1 MLSNT
6 FILRYFYYF
15 NLHNIYQMAEKEAKA
30 RIKINKLLEE
40 AGWTFFD
47 TEKGKATIKLESAIK
62 MDDLGDD
69 FERTK
74 NGYIDFLLV
83 DENQNPILVLEAK
96 KESLNPL
103 IGKEQAR
110 KYAIS
115 QKVKFIILSNG
126 TLHYLWNIETGNP
139 EKIQVFP
146 TLESIKQYYQFNPDS
161 NKLVTEVVND
171 DYVVLT
177 QLPNYQQIPE
187 FQDEQKKKDLI
198 FNLKLRFLRY
208 YQVEAIKAVQQWVS
222 EGKKR
227 FLLEMATGTG
237 KTLTAAALIKLF
249 YRTGN
254 ARRILFLVDRLELEE
269 QARKDFTNYLK
280 NDLTTVVYKEKKN
293 DWRKSEIVVTTI
305 QSLLVNNKYKT
316 LFSPTDFDL
325 IISDESHRL
334 LGGGNSR
341 ALFEYFLGYKLGLT
355 ATPKDYL
362 KHLDTDNF
370 EDPRELERR
379 MLLDTY
385 STFGCES
392 GVPTYRYTL
401 LDGAKDGYLR
411 QPIVVDARTD
421 VTTKL
426 LSEQGY
432 GVMVTVASTEQEDI
446 LEEVNYKQNH
456 FERKFFSEE
465 TNRVFCKTFLENG
478 LKDPISGEFGKSLV
492 FAVSQ
497 NHAAKLAQILNEYAH
512 QFYPGKYQSDFA
524 VQVTSNVQNSQQM
537 TVDFSNDKLLGFSDF
552 TNDDAIL
559 ESYKTSKARVCVTVG
574 MMTTGWDCPNI
585 LNLGLMRP
593 IFSPTEF
600 IQIKGRGT
608 RIHKFELTF
617 KNELGKQETVFLD
630 KQHFKLFDFFAT
642 CEYFE
647 EKYQYDQVLK
657 LPVKSDKRNDIPILD
672 DNTLKPKRDG
682 YETDEADRIVNI
694 KESVVDFSGMK
705 VDRMFFQQF
714 EEKVKTDVEIKQL
727 MEAGDVEIATSIA
740 KEKYD
745 NKPDEFFDLEK
756 LRKSLKID
764 RKISWRELLELVY
777 YGNVI
782 KVKDDLLDD
791 EFQKFISTNDV
802 SHIEDI
808 QALRYFFYAYI
819 TDPSVKNIID
829 QKEYT
834 ELYHNPSFNVE
845 DFSRVDDNM
854 KNILPQYI
862 KTYVSTNKYL

>member
-1 MLSNT
+1 
-6 FILRYFYYF
+6 
-15 NLHNIYQMAEKEAKA
+15 MAEKEAKA

-40 AGWTFFD
+40 SGWSFFD
-47 TEKGKATIKLESAIK
+47 TDKGKATIKLESSIK
-62 MDDLGDD
+62 MDDLGED
-69 FERTK
+69 FENSK
-74 NGYIDFLLV
+74 SGFIDFLLV

-103 IGKEQAR
+103 VGKEQAR
-110 KYAIS
+110 NYAKS

-139 EKIQVFP
+139 EQIQVFP
-146 TLESIKQYYQFNPDS
+146 TLESIKQYYQFNPEPS
-161 NKLVTEVVND
+161 KLVSEQVND

-177 QLPNYQQIPE
+177 QLPNYKQIPE
-187 FQDEQKKKDLI
+187 FQDLPTGTDAKVGEQKKKDLI

-208 YQVEAIKAVQQWVS
+208 YQVEAIKAVQQSVS

-280 NDLTTVVYKEKKN
+280 NDITTVVYKEKKN
-293 DWRKSEIVVTTI
+293 DWRKADIVVTTI
-305 QSLLVNNKYKT
+305 QSLMVNNKYKT

-362 KHLDTDNF
+362 KHLDTENID
-370 EDPRELERR
+370 DPRELERR

-385 STFGCES
+385 TTFGCES
-392 GVPTYRYTL
+392 GIPTYRYTL
-401 LDGAKDGYLR
+401 VDGAKDGYLR

-432 GVMVTVASTEQEDI
+432 GIMVTVSSSEQEDI

-465 TNRVFCKTFLENG
+465 TNRVFCKTFIENG
-478 LKDPISGEFGKSLV
+478 LKDPINGEFGKSLV

-497 NHAAKLAQILNEYAH
+497 NHAAKLAQLLNEYAH
-512 QFYPGKYQSDFA
+512 QIFPGKYQSDFA

-537 TVDFSNDKLLGFSDF
+537 TVDFSNDKLLGFSHFAKD
-552 TNDDAIL
+552 NDPSASLRTRIL

-585 LNLGLMRP
+585 LNLALMRP

-608 RIHKFELTF
+608 RIHKFEHKF
-617 KNELGKQETVFLD
+617 KNDLDEEETISMD
-630 KQHFKLFDFFAT
+630 KAAFKLFDFFAT

-657 LPVKSDKRNDIPILD
+657 LPVKLDNANDAPVVD
-672 DNTLKPKRDG
+672 DNTIKPKRDG
-682 YETDEADRIVNI
+682 YENQDADFVTYVNEQLI
-694 KESVVDFSGMK
+694 DYSGMK

-714 EEKVKTDVEIKQL
+714 EEKVKTDDEIKQL
-727 MEAGDVEIATSIA
+727 MEAGDVEVATARA

-745 NKPDEFFDLEK
+745 NKPEEYFDLEK

-764 RKISWRELLELVY
+764 RKIGWRELLELIY
-777 YGNVI
+777 FGNQI
-782 KVKDDLLDD
+782 KGKDDLLSD
-791 EFQKFISTNDV
+791 EFEKFISTNNV
-802 SHIEDI
+802 SNINDL
-808 QALRYFFYAYI
+808 QGLRYFFYAYI
-819 TDPSVKNIID
+819 TDPSVRSIID
-829 QKEYT
+829 QQDFT

-845 DFSRVDDNM
+845 DFNRVDDEM
-854 KNILPQYI
+854 KSKLPYYI
-862 KTYVSTNKYL
+862 NTYVPVNKFLSA

>member
-1 MLSNT
+1 M
-6 FILRYFYYF
+6 
-15 NLHNIYQMAEKEAKA
+15 NLKEAQA

-40 AGWTFFD
+40 SGWRFFD
-47 TEKGKATIKLESAIK
+47 NDKGKATIKLESSIK
-62 MDDLGDD
+62 MEDLGED
-69 FERTK
+69 FEYSK
-74 NGYIDFLLV
+74 NGFIDFLLV
-83 DENQNPILVLEAK
+83 DENQNPLLVLEAK

-103 IGKEQAR
+103 VGKEQAR
-110 KYAIS
+110 NYASS
-115 QKVKFIILSNG
+115 QKVKFVILSNG
-126 TLHYLWNIETGNP
+126 TIHYLWNIETGNP
-139 EKIQVFP
+139 EPIHAFP
-146 TLESIKQYYQFNPDS
+146 SLESIKQYYQFHPEPI
-161 NKLVTEVVND
+161 KLVNEVVND

-177 QLPNYQQIPE
+177 QLPNYKQIPE
-187 FQDEQKKKDLI
+187 FKDEQKKKDLI

-208 YQVEAIKAVQQWVS
+208 YQVEAVKAVQQSVS

-249 YRTGN
+249 YKTGN

-280 NDLTTVVYKEKKN
+280 NDLTTIVYKEKKN
-293 DWRKSEIVVTTI
+293 DWRKADIVVTTI
-305 QSLLVNNKYKT
+305 QSLMVNNKYKT
-316 LFSPTDFDL
+316 HFSPTDFDL
-325 IISDESHRL
+325 IISDESHRI

-362 KHLDTDNF
+362 KHLNTDDI

-385 STFGCES
+385 ITFGCES
-392 GVPTYRYTL
+392 GQPTYRYSL
-401 LDGAKDGYLR
+401 ADGANDGFLV

-432 GVMVTVASTEQEDI
+432 GIMVTVASTEQEDI

-465 TNRVFCKTFLENG
+465 TNRVFCKTFIDNG
-478 LKDPISGEFGKSLV
+478 LKDPISGEFGKGLV

-497 NHAAKLAQILNEYAH
+497 NHAAKLAQLLNEYAH
-512 QFYPGKYQSDFA
+512 QLYPNKYNSDFA
-524 VQVTSNVQNSQQM
+524 VQVTSNVSNSQQM
-537 TVDFSNDKLLGFSDF
+537 TIDFSNDKLNGNSKW
-552 TNDDAIL
+552 L
-559 ESYKTSKARVCVTVG
+559 EDYKTSKARVCVTVG

-608 RIHKFELTF
+608 RIHKFEF
-617 KNELGKQETVFLD
+617 KHKNELDEEEIISVD
-630 KQHFKLFDFFAT
+630 KKGFKLFDFFAT

-657 LPVKSDKRNDIPILD
+657 LPLNVDKGDNIPAFD
-672 DNTLKPKRDG
+672 DTLKPKRSG
-682 YETDEADRIVNI
+682 YEYSENDHLTSFREEQVNF
-694 KESVVDFSGMK
+694 EGMK

-714 EEKVKTDVEIKQL
+714 EEKVKTDDEIKHL
-727 MEAGDVEIATSIA
+727 MEAGDVEIATAIA

-745 NKPDEFFDLEK
+745 NKPDEYFDLEK

-764 RKISWRELLELVY
+764 RKIGWRELLELIY
-777 YGNVI
+777 YGNKI
-782 KVKDDLLDD
+782 KGKDDLLSD
-791 EFQKFISTNDV
+791 EFDKFISTMKPDSVN
-802 SHIEDI
+802 DI

-819 TDPSVKNIID
+819 TDPQVRQIID
-829 QKEYT
+829 QQEFT
-834 ELYHNPSFNVE
+834 ELYHNPTFTVD
-845 DFSRVDDNM
+845 DFSRVDDEM
-854 KNILPQYI
+854 KSFLPMYV
-862 KTYVSTNKYL
+862 KTYVPLNKFIS

>member
-1 MLSNT
+1 
-6 FILRYFYYF
+6 
-15 NLHNIYQMAEKEAKA
+15 MAEKEAKA

-40 AGWTFFD
+40 AGWRFFD
-47 TEKGKATIKLESAIK
+47 SDKGKATIHLESSIK
-62 MDDLGDD
+62 MDDLGED
-69 FERTK
+69 FEHSK
-74 NGYIDFLLV
+74 NGFIDFLLV
-83 DENQNPILVLEAK
+83 DDNQNPILVLEAK

-103 IGKEQAR
+103 VGKEQAR
-110 KYAIS
+110 NYAKS

-126 TLHYLWNIETGNP
+126 TLHYLWNIENGNP
-139 EKIQVFP
+139 EQIQVFP
-146 TLESIKQYYQFNPDS
+146 SLESIKQYYDFNPDPS
-161 NKLVTEVVND
+161 KIVSEEVND

-177 QLPNYQQIPE
+177 QLPTYKQIPE
-187 FQDEQKKKDLI
+187 FKDEQKKKDLI

-208 YQVEAIKAVQQWVS
+208 YQVEAIKAVQQSVS

-280 NDLTTVVYKEKKN
+280 NDITTVVYKEKKN
-293 DWRKSEIVVTTI
+293 DWRKADIVVTTI

-385 STFGCES
+385 TTFGCES
-392 GVPTYRYTL
+392 GQPTYRYTL
-401 LDGAKDGYLR
+401 VDGAKDGFLR

-432 GVMVTVASTEQEDI
+432 GIMVTVASTEQEDI

-465 TNRVFCKTFLENG
+465 TNRVFCKTFIENG
-478 LKDPISGEFGKSLV
+478 LKDPINGEFGKSLV

-497 NHAAKLAQILNEYAH
+497 NHAAKLAQLLNEYGH
-512 QFYPGKYQSDFA
+512 QFFPNKYQSDFA
-524 VQVTSNVQNSQQM
+524 VQVTSNVANSQQM
-537 TVDFSNDKLLGFSDF
+537 TVDFSNDKLLGFSNF
-552 TNDDAIL
+552 AKENEIL

-608 RIHKFELTF
+608 RIHKFEHKF
-617 KNELGKQETVFLD
+617 KNDLGEEETISID
-630 KQHFKLFDFFAT
+630 KKAFKLFDFFAT

-657 LPVKSDKRNDIPILD
+657 LPINFDKGDEMPTVD
-672 DNTLKPKRDG
+672 DNTIKPKREG
-682 YETDEADRIVNI
+682 YEYSDQDKIHTFHEQQ
-694 KESVVDFSGMK
+694 VDFQGMK

-714 EEKVKTDVEIKQL
+714 EEKVKTDDEIKLL
-727 MEAGDVEIATSIA
+727 MEAGDVEVATARA

-745 NKPDEFFDLEK
+745 NKPEEYFDLDK

-764 RKISWRELLELVY
+764 RKIGWRELLELIY
-777 YGNVI
+777 FGNKI
-782 KVKDDLLDD
+782 KGKDDLLSD
-791 EFQKFISTNDV
+791 EFDKFISTNNISNV
-802 SHIEDI
+802 SDL
-808 QALRYFFYAYI
+808 QSLRYFFYAYI
-819 TDPSVKNIID
+819 TDPTVRAIID
-829 QKEYT
+829 QQDFT
-834 ELYHNPSFNVE
+834 ELYHNPTFNVE
-845 DFSRVDDNM
+845 DFNRVDDDM
-854 KNILPQYI
+854 KSKLPYYI
-862 KTYVSTNKYL
+862 KTYVPLNKFLST

>member
-1 MLSNT
+1 MV
-6 FILRYFYYF
+6 
-15 NLHNIYQMAEKEAKA
+15 EKEAKA

-40 AGWTFFD
+40 SGWSFFD
-47 TEKGKATIKLESAIK
+47 TDKAKATIRLESSIK
-62 MDDLGDD
+62 MDDLGED
-69 FERTK
+69 FENAK
-74 NGYIDFLLV
+74 SGFIDFLLV

-103 IGKEQAR
+103 VGKEQAR
-110 KYAIS
+110 NYAKS

-139 EKIQVFP
+139 EQIQVFP
-146 TLESIKQYYQFNPDS
+146 TLESIKQYYQFNPDPS
-161 NKLVTEVVND
+161 KLVSEEIND

-177 QLPNYQQIPE
+177 QLPNYKQIPE
-187 FQDEQKKKDLI
+187 FQIEQKKKDLI

-208 YQVEAIKAVQQWVS
+208 YQVEAIKAVQQSVS

-280 NDLTTVVYKEKKN
+280 NDITTVVYKEKKN
-293 DWRKSEIVVTTI
+293 DWRKADIVVTTI
-305 QSLLVNNKYKT
+305 QSLMVNNKYKT

-362 KHLDTDNF
+362 KHLYTDNID
-370 EDPRELERR
+370 DPRELERR
-379 MLLDTY
+379 MMLDTY
-385 STFGCES
+385 TTFGCES
-392 GVPTYRYTL
+392 GIPTYRYTL
-401 LDGAKDGYLR
+401 VDGAKDGYLR

-432 GVMVTVASTEQEDI
+432 GVMVTVASSEQEDI

-456 FERKFFSEE
+456 FERKFFSDE
-465 TNRVFCKTFLENG
+465 TNRVFCKTFIENG
-478 LKDPISGEFGKSLV
+478 LKDPINKEFGKSLV

-497 NHAAKLAQILNEYAH
+497 NHAAKLAQLLNEYAH
-512 QFYPGKYQSDFA
+512 QFFPNKYQSDFA

-537 TVDFSNDKLLGFSDF
+537 TVDFSNDKLLGFSNF
-552 TNDDAIL
+552 AKANEIL
-559 ESYKTSKARVCVTVG
+559 EAYKTSKARVCVTVG

-608 RIHKFELTF
+608 RIHKFEYKF
-617 KNELGKQETVFLD
+617 KNDLGEDETISID
-630 KQHFKLFDFFAT
+630 KTAFKLFDFFAT

-647 EKYQYDQVLK
+647 EKYQYAQVLK
-657 LPVKSDKRNDIPILD
+657 LPVNFDKGYDMPVVD
-672 DNTLKPKRDG
+672 DNTIKPKREG
-682 YETDEADRIVNI
+682 YEYKEDDRIHSFH
-694 KESVVDFSGMK
+694 EQQVDFSGMK

-714 EEKVKTDVEIKQL
+714 EEKVKTDDEIKQL
-727 MEAGDVEIATSIA
+727 MEAGDVEVATARA

-745 NKPDEFFDLEK
+745 NKPEEYFDLEK

-764 RKISWRELLELVY
+764 RKIGWRELLELIY
-777 YGNVI
+777 FGNKI
-782 KVKDDLLDD
+782 KGKDDLLSD
-791 EFQKFISTNDV
+791 EFEKFISTNNV
-802 SHIEDI
+802 SNI
-808 QALRYFFYAYI
+808 QDLQGLRYFFYAYI
-819 TDPSVKNIID
+819 TDPSVRNIID
-829 QKEYT
+829 QQDFT

-845 DFSRVDDNM
+845 DFNRVDDEM
-854 KNILPQYI
+854 KSKLPYYI
-862 KTYVSTNKYL
+862 KTYVPLNKFLSA

>member
-1 MLSNT
+1 MVD
-6 FILRYFYYF
+6 
-15 NLHNIYQMAEKEAKA
+15 KEAKA

-40 AGWTFFD
+40 SGWRFFD
-47 TEKGKATIKLESAIK
+47 DKHGKATIKLESSIK
-62 MDDLGDD
+62 LDDLGDD
-69 FERTK
+69 FENSK
-74 NGYIDFLLV
+74 NGFIDFLLV
-83 DENQNPILVLEAK
+83 DENQNPVIVLEAK

-103 IGKEQAR
+103 VGKEQAR
-110 KYAIS
+110 TYAKS
-115 QKVKFIILSNG
+115 QKVKFVILSNG
-126 TLHYLWNIETGNP
+126 TLHYLWNVETGNP
-139 EKIQVFP
+139 EQIQSFP
-146 TLESIKQYYQFNPDS
+146 SLDSIKQYYLFNPEPKD
-161 NKLVTEVVND
+161 LVAEKVES

-177 QLPNYQQIPE
+177 QLPNYKDIPE
-187 FQDEQKKKDLI
+187 FNDEKKKKDLI
-198 FNLKLRFLRY
+198 INLKLRFLRY
-208 YQVEAIKAVQQWVS
+208 YQVNAIKAVQKAV
-222 EGKKR
+222 ENGKKR

-249 YRTGN
+249 YKTGN

-293 DWRKSEIVVTTI
+293 DWRKAEIVVTTI
-305 QSLLVNNKYKT
+305 QSLMVNNKYKT

-341 ALFEYFLGYKLGLT
+341 ALFEYFLSYKLGLT

-362 KHLDTDNF
+362 KNVDTDDID
-370 EDPRELERR
+370 DPREMERR

-392 GVPTYRYTL
+392 GQPTFRYSLT
-401 LDGAKDGYLR
+401 DGASDGFLI
-411 QPIVVDARTD
+411 QPTVVDARTD

-426 LSEQGY
+426 LSKEGY
-432 GVMVTVASTEQEDI
+432 GVMVTVATTEKEDV
-446 LEEVNYKQNH
+446 LEEVSYKQQH

-465 TNRVFCKTFLENG
+465 TNRVLCKTFIENG
-478 LKDPISGEFGKSLV
+478 LKDPINGEFGKSLV

-497 NHAAKLAQILNEYAH
+497 NHAARLTQILNEYAH
-512 QFYPGKYQSDFA
+512 QHFPGKYQSDFA
-524 VQVTSNVQNSQQM
+524 VQVTSNVKDSQQM
-537 TVDFSNDKLLGFSDF
+537 TIDFGEKDRLLGASSFAKG
-552 TNDDAIL
+552 NEVL

-608 RIHKFELTF
+608 RTYSFEHKF
-617 KNELGKQETVFLD
+617 KNDDGEQETISVA
-630 KQHFKLFDFFAT
+630 KKTFKLFDFFAT

-647 EKYQYDQVLK
+647 EKYEYDQVLK
-657 LPVKSDKRNDIPILD
+657 LPANPDTGEDIPSFTD
-672 DNTLKPKRDG
+672 PLKPKRQG
-682 YETDEADRIVNI
+682 YEYDENDKIASIS
-694 KESVVDFSGMK
+694 EQQVDFSGMK

-714 EEKVKTDVEIKQL
+714 EEKVKTDDEIKQL
-727 MEAGDVEIATSIA
+727 MEAGDVEVATARA

-745 NKPDEFFDLEK
+745 NKPEEFFDLEK

-777 YGNVI
+777 FGNQI
-782 KVKDDLLDD
+782 KGKEDLVND
-791 EFQKFISTNDV
+791 EFEKFINTNNIEG
-802 SHIEDI
+802 IEDI
-808 QALRYFFYAYI
+808 QALRYFFFAYV
-819 TDPSVKNIID
+819 TDSRVREIID
-829 QKEYT
+829 QQDFT

-845 DFSRVDDNM
+845 DFNRVDDSM
-854 KNILPQYI
+854 KTKLPTYI
-862 KTYVSTNKYL
+862 KTYVPLNRFLSA

>member
-1 MLSNT
+1 
-6 FILRYFYYF
+6 
-15 NLHNIYQMAEKEAKA
+15 MAEKEAKA

-40 AGWTFFD
+40 AGWRFFD
-47 TEKGKATIKLESAIK
+47 TDKGKATVKLESSIK
-62 MDDLGDD
+62 MDDLGED
-69 FERTK
+69 FELSK
-74 NGYIDFLLV
+74 NGFIDFLLV
-83 DENQNPILVLEAK
+83 DENQNPVLVLEAK

-103 IGKEQAR
+103 VGKEQAR
-110 KYAIS
+110 NYAKS
-115 QKVKFIILSNG
+115 QKVKFVILSNG

-139 EKIQVFP
+139 EQIQVFP
-146 TLESIKQYYQFNPDS
+146 TLESIKQYYEFNPDPD
-161 NKLVTEVVND
+161 KLVSEEIDT

-177 QLPNYQQIPE
+177 QLPNYKQIPE
-187 FQDEQKKKDLI
+187 FQDLPAGADAKAGEQKKKDLI

-208 YQVEAIKAVQQWVS
+208 YQVEAIQAVQKAVS
-222 EGKKR
+222 KGKKR

-237 KTLTAAALIKLF
+237 KTLTSAAIIKLF

-254 ARRILFLVDRLELEE
+254 ARRVLFLVDRLELEE

-280 NDLTTVVYKEKKN
+280 NDLTTVVYKEKRN
-293 DWRKSEIVVTTI
+293 DWRKAEIVVTTI
-305 QSLLVNNKYKT
+305 QSLMVNNKYKK

-362 KHLDTDNF
+362 KHLDTENI

-385 STFGCES
+385 TTFGCES
-392 GVPTYRYTL
+392 GIPTYRYTL
-401 LDGAKDGYLR
+401 VDGAKDGYLR

-432 GVMVTVASTEQEDI
+432 GVMVTVATSEQEDV
-446 LEEVNYKQNH
+446 LEEVKYKQNH
-456 FERKFFSEE
+456 FERKFFSDE
-465 TNRVFCKTFLENG
+465 TNRVFCKTFIENG
-478 LKDPISGEFGKSLV
+478 LKDPITGEFGKSLV

-497 NHAAKLAQILNEYAH
+497 NHAAKLAQLLNEYAH
-512 QFYPGKYQSDFA
+512 QYFPGKYQSDFA

-537 TVDFSNDKLLGFSDF
+537 TVDYSNDKLLGFSNF
-552 TNDDAIL
+552 AKGNEIL

-585 LNLGLMRP
+585 LNLVLMRP

-608 RIHKFELTF
+608 RVHSFEHKF
-617 KNELGKQETVFLD
+617 KNELGEQETISID
-630 KQHFKLFDFFAT
+630 KATFKLFDFFAT

-657 LPVKSDKRNDIPILD
+657 LPKNFEQGEDIPTVD

-682 YETDEADRIVNI
+682 YEYKDNDKIATWDEQQ
-694 KESVVDFSGMK
+694 VDYTGMK

-714 EEKVKTDVEIKQL
+714 EEKVKTDEEIKQL
-727 MEAGDVEIATSIA
+727 MEAGDVEIATARA

-745 NKPDEFFDLEK
+745 NKPEEYFDLEK
-756 LRKSLKID
+756 LRRSLKID
-764 RKISWRELLELVY
+764 RKIGWRELLELIY
-777 YGNVI
+777 FGNQI
-782 KVKDDLLDD
+782 KGKDDLLSD
-791 EFQKFISTNDV
+791 EFEKFISTNNV
-802 SHIEDI
+802 ADI
-808 QALRYFFYAYI
+808 NDLQGLRYFFYAYI
-819 TDPSVKNIID
+819 TDPSVREIID
-829 QKEYT
+829 QQDFT
-834 ELYHNPSFNVE
+834 ALYHNPTFNVD
-845 DFSRVDDNM
+845 DFNRVPDEM
-854 KNILPQYI
+854 RRQLPYYV
-862 KTYVSTNKYL
+862 KTYVSLNKFLSA

>member
-1 MLSNT
+1 
-6 FILRYFYYF
+6 
-15 NLHNIYQMAEKEAKA
+15 MAEKEAKA

-40 AGWTFFD
+40 SGWSFFD
-47 TEKGKATIKLESAIK
+47 TDKGKATIKLESSIK
-62 MDDLGDD
+62 MDDLGED
-69 FERTK
+69 FENAK
-74 NGYIDFLLV
+74 SGFIDFLLV

-103 IGKEQAR
+103 VGKEQAR
-110 KYAIS
+110 SYAKS

-139 EKIQVFP
+139 EQIQVFP
-146 TLESIKQYYQFNPDS
+146 TLESIKQYYQFNPEPS
-161 NKLVTEVVND
+161 KLVSEQVND

-177 QLPNYQQIPE
+177 QLPNYKQIPE
-187 FQDEQKKKDLI
+187 FQDEKKKKDLI

-208 YQVEAIKAVQQWVS
+208 YQVEAIKAVQQSVS

-280 NDLTTVVYKEKKN
+280 NDITTVVYKEKKN
-293 DWRKSEIVVTTI
+293 DWRKADIVVTTI
-305 QSLLVNNKYKT
+305 QSLMVNNKYKT
-316 LFSPTDFDL
+316 LFSPTDFDF

-362 KHLDTDNF
+362 KHLDTDNID
-370 EDPRELERR
+370 DPRELERR

-385 STFGCES
+385 TTFGCES
-392 GVPTYRYTL
+392 GIPTYRYTL
-401 LDGAKDGYLR
+401 VDGAKDGYLR

-432 GVMVTVASTEQEDI
+432 SIMVTVASSEQEDI
-446 LEEVNYKQNH
+446 LEEVKYKQNH
-456 FERKFFSEE
+456 FERKFFSEV
-465 TNRVFCKTFLENG
+465 TNRVFCKTFIENG

-497 NHAAKLAQILNEYAH
+497 NHAAKLAQLLNEYAH
-512 QFYPGKYQSDFA
+512 QIFPGKYQSDFA

-537 TVDFSNDKLLGFSDF
+537 TVDFSNDKLLGFSHFANNVDL
-552 TNDDAIL
+552 L

-608 RIHKFELTF
+608 RIHKFEHKF
-617 KNELGKQETVFLD
+617 KNDLGEEENISID
-630 KQHFKLFDFFAT
+630 KAAFKLFDFFAT

-647 EKYQYDQVLK
+647 EKYQYDQVIK
-657 LPVKSDKRNDIPILD
+657 LPINQDKGNDMPEVD
-672 DNTLKPKRDG
+672 DNTIKPKRQG
-682 YETDEADRIVNI
+682 YEYQENDRISSFH
-694 KESVVDFSGMK
+694 EQQVDFAGMK

-714 EEKVKTDVEIKQL
+714 EEKVKTDDEIKQL
-727 MEAGDVEIATSIA
+727 MEAGDVEVATARA

-745 NKPDEFFDLEK
+745 NKPEEYFDLEK

-764 RKISWRELLELVY
+764 RKISWRELLELMFF
-777 YGNVI
+777 GNQI
-782 KVKDDLLDD
+782 KGKDDLLSD
-791 EFQKFISTNDV
+791 EFEKFINTNNV
-802 SHIEDI
+802 SDI
-808 QALRYFFYAYI
+808 NDLQGLRYFFYAYI
-819 TDPSVKNIID
+819 TDPSVRHIID
-829 QKEYT
+829 QQDYT

-845 DFSRVDDNM
+845 DFNRVDDEM
-854 KNILPQYI
+854 KRQLPYYI
-862 KTYVSTNKYL
+862 NTYVSLNKFLSA

>member
-1 MLSNT
+1 
-6 FILRYFYYF
+6 
-15 NLHNIYQMAEKEAKA
+15 MAEKEAKA

-40 AGWTFFD
+40 AGWRFFD
-47 TEKGKATIKLESAIK
+47 TDKAKATIKLESSIK
-62 MDDLGDD
+62 MDDLGED
-69 FERTK
+69 FEHSK
-74 NGYIDFLLV
+74 SGFIDFLLV
-83 DENQNPILVLEAK
+83 DENQNPVLVLEAK

-103 IGKEQAR
+103 VGKEQAR
-110 KYAIS
+110 NYAKS
-115 QKVKFIILSNG
+115 QKAKFVILSNG

-139 EKIQVFP
+139 EQIQVFP
-146 TLESIKQYYQFNPDS
+146 TLESIKQYYEFNPDP
-161 NKLVTEVVND
+161 NKLVSEEVNA

-177 QLPNYQQIPE
+177 QLPNYKQIPE

-208 YQVEAIKAVQQWVS
+208 YQVEAIHAVQKAVS

-237 KTLTAAALIKLF
+237 KTLTSAAIIKLF

-254 ARRILFLVDRLELEE
+254 ARRVLFLVDRLELEE

-280 NDLTTVVYKEKKN
+280 NDLTTVVYKEKRN
-293 DWRKSEIVVTTI
+293 DWRKAEIVVTTI
-305 QSLLVNNKYKT
+305 QSLMVNNKYKK

-362 KHLDTDNF
+362 KHLDTENI

-385 STFGCES
+385 TTFGCES
-392 GVPTYRYTL
+392 GIPTYRYTL
-401 LDGAKDGYLR
+401 VDGAKDGYLR

-432 GVMVTVASTEQEDI
+432 GVMVTVATSEQEDV
-446 LEEVNYKQNH
+446 LEEVKYKQNH
-456 FERKFFSEE
+456 FERKFFSDE
-465 TNRVFCKTFLENG
+465 TNRVFCKTFIENG
-478 LKDPISGEFGKSLV
+478 LKDPITGEFGKSLV

-497 NHAAKLAQILNEYAH
+497 NHAAKLAQLLNKYAH
-512 QFYPGKYQSDFA
+512 QIFPDKYQSDFA

-537 TVDFSNDKLLGFSDF
+537 TVDFSNDKLLGFSHFAKD
-552 TNDDAIL
+552 NEIL

-608 RIHKFELTF
+608 RTHKFEHKF
-617 KNELGKQETVFLD
+617 KNDLGEDENISID
-630 KQHFKLFDFFAT
+630 KSAFKLFDFFAT

-657 LPVKSDKRNDIPILD
+657 LPVNFDKGDDMPVVD
-672 DNTLKPKRDG
+672 DNTIKPKREG
-682 YETDEADRIVNI
+682 YEY
-694 KESVVDFSGMK
+694 KENDIIHSLHEQQVDFSGMK

-714 EEKVKTDVEIKQL
+714 EEKVKTDDEIKQL
-727 MEAGDVEIATSIA
+727 MEAGDVEVATARA

-745 NKPDEFFDLEK
+745 NKPEEYFDLEK
-756 LRKSLKID
+756 LRRSLKID
-764 RKISWRELLELVY
+764 RKIGWRELLELIY
-777 YGNVI
+777 FGNQI
-782 KVKDDLLDD
+782 KGKDDLLSD
-791 EFQKFISTNDV
+791 EFEKFISTNNV
-802 SHIEDI
+802 ADI
-808 QALRYFFYAYI
+808 NDLQGLRYFFYAYI
-819 TDPSVKNIID
+819 TDPSVREIID
-829 QKEYT
+829 QQDFT
-834 ELYHNPSFNVE
+834 ELYHNPTFNVD
-845 DFSRVDDNM
+845 DFNRVPDEM
-854 KNILPQYI
+854 KSKLPYYV
-862 KTYVSTNKYL
+862 KTYVSLQKFV

>member
-1 MLSNT
+1 MS
-6 FILRYFYYF
+6 
-15 NLHNIYQMAEKEAKA
+15 KEAKA

-40 AGWTFFD
+40 AGWRFFD
-47 TEKGKATIKLESAIK
+47 TDLGKATIKLESSIK

-69 FERTK
+69 FEQSK
-74 NGYIDFLLV
+74 SGFIDFLLV

-103 IGKEQAR
+103 VGKEQAR
-110 KYAIS
+110 NYAKS

-139 EKIQVFP
+139 EQIQVFP
-146 TLESIKQYYQFNPDS
+146 TLESIKQYYQFNPDPS
-161 NKLVTEVVND
+161 KLVSEPISD

-177 QLPNYQQIPE
+177 QLPNYKQIPE

-198 FNLKLRFLRY
+198 KNLKLRFLRY
-208 YQVEAIKAVQQWVS
+208 YQVEAIKAVQQRVS

-237 KTLTAAALIKLF
+237 KTLTAAAIIKLF

-254 ARRILFLVDRLELEE
+254 ARRILFLVDRLELED
-269 QARKDFTNYLK
+269 QAKKDFTNYLK
-280 NDLTTVVYKEKKN
+280 NDITTVVYKEKKN
-293 DWRKSEIVVTTI
+293 DWRKADIVVTTI
-305 QSLLVNNKYKT
+305 QSLMVNNKYKT

-362 KHLDTDNF
+362 KHLDTDNID
-370 EDPRELERR
+370 DPRELERR

-385 STFGCES
+385 TTFGCES

-401 LDGAKDGYLR
+401 VDGAKDGFLR

-432 GVMVTVASTEQEDI
+432 GVWVTVASTEKEDL

-465 TNRVFCKTFLENG
+465 TNRVFCKTFIENG
-478 LKDPISGEFGKSLV
+478 LKDPINGEFGKSLV

-497 NHAAKLAQILNEYAH
+497 NHAAKLAQLLNEYAH
-512 QFYPGKYQSDFA
+512 QFFPGKYQSDFA
-524 VQVTSNVQNSQQM
+524 VQVTSNVQGAQQM
-537 TVDFSNDKLLGFSDF
+537 TIDFGEKDRLLGISRFAKD
-552 TNDDAIL
+552 NEIL

-608 RIHKFELTF
+608 RIHKFEHKF
-617 KNELGKQETVFLD
+617 KNDLGEEEIISID
-630 KQHFKLFDFFAT
+630 KAAFKLFDFFAT

-657 LPVKSDKRNDIPILD
+657 LPVSIDKGNDIPGGD
-672 DNTLKPKRDG
+672 DNNIKPKRNGFENTENDSITFFQ
-682 YETDEADRIVNI
+682 EHHIDL
-694 KESVVDFSGMK
+694 SGMK
-705 VDRMFFQQF
+705 VDRRWIQGLSATR
-714 EEKVKTDVEIKQL
+714 VKK
-727 MEAGDVEIATSIA
+727 
-740 KEKYD
+740 
-745 NKPDEFFDLEK
+745 
-756 LRKSLKID
+756 
-764 RKISWRELLELVY
+764 
-777 YGNVI
+777 
-782 KVKDDLLDD
+782 
-791 EFQKFISTNDV
+791 
-802 SHIEDI
+802 
-808 QALRYFFYAYI
+808 
-819 TDPSVKNIID
+819 
-829 QKEYT
+829 
-834 ELYHNPSFNVE
+834 
-845 DFSRVDDNM
+845 
-854 KNILPQYI
+854 
-862 KTYVSTNKYL
+862 

>member
-1 MLSNT
+1 
-6 FILRYFYYF
+6 
-15 NLHNIYQMAEKEAKA
+15 MAEKEAKA

-40 AGWTFFD
+40 AGWRFFD
-47 TEKGKATIKLESAIK
+47 IDKAKATIKLESAIK
-62 MDDLGDD
+62 LDDLGEN
-69 FERTK
+69 FEHAK
-74 NGYIDFLLV
+74 NGFIDFLLV
-83 DENQNPILVLEAK
+83 DENQNPLLVLEAK

-103 IGKEQAR
+103 VGKEQAR
-110 KYAIS
+110 NYALS

-139 EKIQVFP
+139 EQIQVFP
-146 TLESIKQYYQFNPDS
+146 SLESIKQYYLFNPNPD
-161 NKLVTEVVND
+161 KLISETVND

-177 QLPNYQQIPE
+177 QLPNYQQVPD
-187 FQDEQKKKDLI
+187 FKDEAKKKALI
-198 FNLKLRFLRY
+198 FNYKLRFLRY
-208 YQVEAIKAVQQWVS
+208 YQVEAIKSVQQAVK

-249 YRTGN
+249 YKTGN

-280 NDLTTVVYKEKKN
+280 NDISTVVYKEKRN
-293 DWRKSEIVVTTI
+293 DWRKAEVVVTTI

-362 KHLDTDNF
+362 KHLDTEDL
-370 EDPRELERR
+370 EDPRQIERR

-385 STFGCES
+385 TTFGCES
-392 GVPTYRYTL
+392 GQPTYRYSL
-401 LDGAKDGYLR
+401 SDGAKDGFLV
-411 QPIVVDARTD
+411 QPLVIDARTE

-432 GVMVTVASTEQEDI
+432 GVLVTVASTEQEDI
-446 LEEVNYKQNH
+446 LDEISYKQNH

-465 TNRVFCKTFLENG
+465 TNRLFCKKFIEHG
-478 LKDPISGEFGKSLV
+478 LMDPITREFGKSLV

-497 NHAAKLAQILNEYAH
+497 NHAAKLTQLLNECAH
-512 QFYPGKYQSDFA
+512 QYFPNLYQSDFA
-524 VQVTSNVQNSQQM
+524 VQVTSNVANSQQM
-537 TVDFSNDKLLGFSDF
+537 TVDFSNDKLLGFSRF
-552 TNDDAIL
+552 AKENEAL
-559 ESYKTSKARVCVTVG
+559 EGYKTSKARVCVTVG

-608 RIHKFELTF
+608 RIHKFEHRF
-617 KNELGKQETVFLD
+617 KNNGEEETISID
-630 KQHFKLFDFFAT
+630 KKGFKLFDFFAT

-647 EKYQYDQVLK
+647 EKYKYDEVLK
-657 LPVKSDKRNDIPILD
+657 LPAPGKSTPVPPIGIDPIPD
-672 DNTLKPKRDG
+672 PKRKE
-682 YETDEADRIVNI
+682 YENAEEDKITSWQE
-694 KESVVDFSGMK
+694 KQVDFQGMK
-705 VDRMFFQQF
+705 VDYMFFKTF
-714 EEKVKTDVEIKQL
+714 ETAMNNDAEIKQL
-727 MEAGDVEIATSIA
+727 MEAGEVEVAAART

-745 NKPDEFFDLEK
+745 NKPAEYFDLEK

-764 RKISWRELLELVY
+764 RKITWRELLELVY
-777 YGNVI
+777 YGNTI
-782 KVKDDLLDD
+782 KGKEDLLED
-791 EFQKFISTNDV
+791 EFSKFIATTNITEV
-802 SHIEDI
+802 SDLSG
-808 QALRYFFYAYI
+808 LRYFFDAYA
-819 TDPSVKNIID
+819 TDAHLREIID
-829 QKEYT
+829 QQDYT
-834 ELYHNPSFNVE
+834 ELYHNPAFNVE
-845 DFSRVDDNM
+845 DFNRVDDVM
-854 KNILPQYI
+854 KSTLPMYM
-862 KTYVSTNKYL
+862 KTYVPLQKFSA

>member
-1 MLSNT
+1 MNS
-6 FILRYFYYF
+6 
-15 NLHNIYQMAEKEAKA
+15 KEAQA
-30 RIKINKLLEE
+30 RIKINKLLED
-40 AGWTFFD
+40 AGWRFFD
-47 TEKGKATIKLESAIK
+47 TEKGKATIKLESSIT
-62 MDDLGDD
+62 MDDLGED
-69 FERTK
+69 FEHSK
-74 NGYIDFLLV
+74 NGFIDFLLV

-103 IGKEQAR
+103 VGKEQAR
-110 KYAIS
+110 NYAKS

-139 EKIQVFP
+139 EQIQVFP
-146 TLESIKQYYQFNPDS
+146 SLESIKQYYQFNPDPS
-161 NKLVTEVVND
+161 KLVSEEIND

-177 QLPNYQQIPE
+177 QLPTYKQIPE
-187 FQDEQKKKDLI
+187 FKDEQKKKDLI

-208 YQVEAIKAVQQWVS
+208 YQVEAIKAVQQSVK

-254 ARRILFLVDRLELEE
+254 ARRILFLVDRLELED

-280 NDLTTVVYKEKKN
+280 NDITTVVYKEKKN
-293 DWRKSEIVVTTI
+293 DWRKADIVVTTI
-305 QSLLVNNKYKT
+305 QSLMVNNKYKT
-316 LFSPTDFDL
+316 VFSPTDFDL

-362 KHLDTDNF
+362 KHLDTYNI

-385 STFGCES
+385 ITFGCES
-392 GVPTYRYTL
+392 GQPTYRYTL
-401 LDGAKDGYLR
+401 TDGAKDGFLR

-432 GVMVTVASTEQEDI
+432 GIMVTIASTEQEDI

-465 TNRVFCKTFLENG
+465 TNRVFCKTFIENG
-478 LKDPISGEFGKSLV
+478 LKDPINGEFGKSLV

-497 NHAAKLAQILNEYAH
+497 NHATKLAQLLNEYAH
-512 QFYPGKYQSDFA
+512 QLFPNKYQSDFA
-524 VQVTSNVQNSQQM
+524 VQVTSNVANSQQM
-537 TVDFSNDKLLGFSDF
+537 SIDYSNDKLLGFSNFAKD
-552 TNDDAIL
+552 NEIL
-559 ESYKTSKARVCVTVG
+559 ESYKTSKARICVTVG

-608 RIHKFELTF
+608 RIHKFEHKF
-617 KNELGKQETVFLD
+617 KNELGEVETISID
-630 KQHFKLFDFFAT
+630 KRAFKLFDFFAT

-657 LPVKSDKRNDIPILD
+657 LPINFDKGGEVPVIED
-672 DNTLKPKRDG
+672 TLKAKRDG
-682 YETDEADRIVNI
+682 FEYKENDEITSLHEHQI
-694 KESVVDFSGMK
+694 DFKGMK

-714 EEKVKTDVEIKQL
+714 EEKVKTDDEIKLL
-727 MEAGDVEIATSIA
+727 MEAGDVEIASARA

-745 NKPDEFFDLEK
+745 NKPEEYFDLEK

-764 RKISWRELLELVY
+764 RKISWRELLELAY
-777 YGNVI
+777 FGNKI
-782 KVKDDLLDD
+782 KGKDDLLSD
-791 EFQKFISTNDV
+791 EFDKFISTNNV
-802 SHIEDI
+802 SNVSDL
-808 QALRYFFYAYI
+808 QSLRYFFYAYI
-819 TDPSVKNIID
+819 TDPTVRAIID
-829 QKEYT
+829 QQEFT
-834 ELYHNPSFNVE
+834 ELYHNPTFNVE
-845 DFSRVDDNM
+845 DFNRVDDDM
-854 KNILPQYI
+854 KNKLPNYI
-862 KTYVSTNKYL
+862 NTYVPLNKFTSS

>member
-1 MLSNT
+1 
-6 FILRYFYYF
+6 
-15 NLHNIYQMAEKEAKA
+15 MAQKEAKA

-40 AGWTFFD
+40 AGWRFFD
-47 TEKGKATIKLESAIK
+47 SDKGKATIHLESSIK
-62 MDDLGDD
+62 MDDLGED
-69 FERTK
+69 FEHSK
-74 NGYIDFLLV
+74 NGFIDFLLV
-83 DENQNPILVLEAK
+83 DDNQNPILVLEAK

-103 IGKEQAR
+103 VGKEQAR
-110 KYAIS
+110 NYAKS
-115 QKVKFIILSNG
+115 QKVKYIILSNG

-139 EKIQVFP
+139 EQIQVFP
-146 TLESIKQYYQFNPDS
+146 TLESIKQYYQFNPDPS
-161 NKLVTEVVND
+161 KLVSEPVND

-177 QLPNYQQIPE
+177 QLPNYKQIPE
-187 FQDEQKKKDLI
+187 FQELPAGADAQVGEQKKKDLI

-208 YQVEAIKAVQQWVS
+208 YQVEAIKAVQQSVS

-254 ARRILFLVDRLELEE
+254 ARRILFLVDRLELEV

-280 NDLTTVVYKEKKN
+280 NDITTVVYKEKKN
-293 DWRKSEIVVTTI
+293 DWRKADIVVTTI
-305 QSLLVNNKYKT
+305 QSLMVNNKYKT

-362 KHLDTDNF
+362 KHLDTDNID
-370 EDPRELERR
+370 DPRELERR

-385 STFGCES
+385 TTFGCES
-392 GVPTYRYTL
+392 GIPTYRYTL
-401 LDGAKDGYLR
+401 VDGAKDGYLR

-432 GVMVTVASTEQEDI
+432 GIMVTVASTEQEDI

-465 TNRVFCKTFLENG
+465 TNRVFCKTFIENG

-497 NHAAKLAQILNEYAH
+497 NHAAKLAQLLNEYAH
-512 QFYPGKYQSDFA
+512 QIFPGKYQSDFA

-537 TVDFSNDKLLGFSDF
+537 TVDFSNDKLLGFSNF
-552 TNDDAIL
+552 TKENETL

-608 RIHKFELTF
+608 RIHKFEHKF
-617 KNELGKQETVFLD
+617 KNDLGEDENISID
-630 KQHFKLFDFFAT
+630 KAAFKLFDFFAT

-647 EKYQYDQVLK
+647 EKFQYDQVLK
-657 LPVKSDKRNDIPILD
+657 LPVNIDKGNEMPTVD
-672 DNTLKPKRDG
+672 DNTIKPKREG
-682 YETDEADRIVNI
+682 YEYKEDDRIHTI
-694 KESVVDFSGMK
+694 LEQQVDLTGMK
-705 VDRMFFQQF
+705 VDRMFFHQF
-714 EEKVKTDVEIKQL
+714 EEKVKTDNEIKQL
-727 MEAGDVEIATSIA
+727 MEAGDVEVATARA

-745 NKPDEFFDLEK
+745 NKPEEYFDLEK

-764 RKISWRELLELVY
+764 RKIGWRELLELIY
-777 YGNVI
+777 FGNQI
-782 KVKDDLLDD
+782 KGKDDLLSD
-791 EFQKFISTNDV
+791 EFEKFISTNNV
-802 SHIEDI
+802 SNIDDL
-808 QALRYFFYAYI
+808 QGLRYFFYAYI
-819 TDPSVKNIID
+819 TDPSVRHIID
-829 QKEYT
+829 HQDFT

-845 DFSRVDDNM
+845 DFNRVDDDM
-854 KNILPQYI
+854 KSKLPYYVN
-862 KTYVSTNKYL
+862 TYVPIQKFV

>member
-1 MLSNT
+1 
-6 FILRYFYYF
+6 
-15 NLHNIYQMAEKEAKA
+15 MAEKEAKA

-40 AGWTFFD
+40 AGWRFFD
-47 TEKGKATIKLESAIK
+47 TDKGKATIKLESSIK
-62 MDDLGDD
+62 MDDLGED
-69 FERTK
+69 FEHSK
-74 NGYIDFLLV
+74 NGFIDFLLV

-103 IGKEQAR
+103 VGKEQAR
-110 KYAIS
+110 NYAKS
-115 QKVKFIILSNG
+115 QKVKFVILSNG

-139 EKIQVFP
+139 EQIQVFP
-146 TLESIKQYYQFNPDS
+146 TLESIKQYYEFNPDP
-161 NKLVTEVVND
+161 NKLVSEEVNA

-177 QLPNYQQIPE
+177 QLPNYKQIPE

-208 YQVEAIKAVQQWVS
+208 YQVEAIQAVQKAVS

-237 KTLTAAALIKLF
+237 KTLTSAAIIKLF

-254 ARRILFLVDRLELEE
+254 ARRVLFLVDRLELEE

-280 NDLTTVVYKEKKN
+280 NDLTTVVYKEKRN
-293 DWRKSEIVVTTI
+293 DWRKAEIVVTTI
-305 QSLLVNNKYKT
+305 QSLMVNNKYKK

-362 KHLDTDNF
+362 KHLDTENI

-385 STFGCES
+385 TTFGCES
-392 GVPTYRYTL
+392 GIPTYRYTL
-401 LDGAKDGYLR
+401 VDGAKDGYLR
-411 QPIVVDARTD
+411 QPMVVDARTD

-432 GVMVTVASTEQEDI
+432 GVMVTVATSEQEDV
-446 LEEVNYKQNH
+446 LEEVKYKQNH
-456 FERKFFSEE
+456 FERKFFSDE
-465 TNRVFCKTFLENG
+465 TNRVFCKTFIENG
-478 LKDPISGEFGKSLV
+478 LKDPINGEFGKSLV

-497 NHAAKLAQILNEYAH
+497 NHAAKLAQLLNEYAH
-512 QFYPGKYQSDFA
+512 QYFPGKYQSDFA

-537 TVDFSNDKLLGFSDF
+537 TVDYSNDKLLGFSNF
-552 TNDDAIL
+552 AKGNEIL

-585 LNLGLMRP
+585 LNLALMRP

-608 RIHKFELTF
+608 RVHTFEHKF
-617 KNELGKQETVFLD
+617 KNELGEEETISID
-630 KQHFKLFDFFAT
+630 KTTFKLFDFFAT

-657 LPVKSDKRNDIPILD
+657 LPKNFEQGDDFPAFD

-682 YETDEADRIVNI
+682 YEYKDNDKIATWNEQQ
-694 KESVVDFSGMK
+694 VDFTGMK

-714 EEKVKTDVEIKQL
+714 EEKVKTDEEIKQL
-727 MEAGDVEIATSIA
+727 MEAGDVEIATARA

-745 NKPDEFFDLEK
+745 NKPEEYFDLEK
-756 LRKSLKID
+756 LRRSLKID
-764 RKISWRELLELVY
+764 RKIGWRELLELIY
-777 YGNVI
+777 FGNQI
-782 KVKDDLLDD
+782 KGKDDLLSD
-791 EFQKFISTNDV
+791 EFEKFISTNNV
-802 SHIEDI
+802 ADI
-808 QALRYFFYAYI
+808 NDLQGLRYFFYAYI
-819 TDPSVKNIID
+819 TDPSVREIID
-829 QKEYT
+829 QQDFT
-834 ELYHNPSFNVE
+834 ELYHNPTFNVD
-845 DFSRVDDNM
+845 DFNRVPDEM
-854 KNILPQYI
+854 RSKLPYYV
-862 KTYVSTNKYL
+862 KTYVPLNKFLSA

>member
-1 MLSNT
+1 MDN
-6 FILRYFYYF
+6 
-15 NLHNIYQMAEKEAKA
+15 KEAQA

-40 AGWTFFD
+40 AGWRFFD
-47 TEKGKATIKLESAIK
+47 SDKGKATIKLESSIK
-62 MDDLGDD
+62 MDDLGED
-69 FERTK
+69 FEHSK
-74 NGYIDFLLV
+74 NGFIDFLLV

-103 IGKEQAR
+103 VGKEQAR
-110 KYAIS
+110 NYAKS

-139 EKIQVFP
+139 EQIQVFP
-146 TLESIKQYYQFNPDS
+146 SLESIKQYYQFNPDPT
-161 NKLVTEVVND
+161 KLVSEEVND

-177 QLPNYQQIPE
+177 QLPTYKQIPE
-187 FQDEQKKKDLI
+187 FKDEQKKKDLI

-208 YQVEAIKAVQQWVS
+208 YQVEAIKAVQQSVS

-249 YRTGN
+249 YKTGN

-280 NDLTTVVYKEKKN
+280 NDITTVVYKEKKN
-293 DWRKSEIVVTTI
+293 DWRKAEIVVTTI

-325 IISDESHRL
+325 IVSDESHRL

-362 KHLDTDNF
+362 KHLDTDNI

-385 STFGCES
+385 TTFGCES
-392 GVPTYRYTL
+392 GQPTYRYTL
-401 LDGAKDGYLR
+401 TDGAKDGFLR

-421 VTTKL
+421 ITTKL
-426 LSEQGY
+426 LSEKGY
-432 GVMVTVASTEQEDI
+432 GIMVTIASTEQEDI

-465 TNRVFCKTFLENG
+465 TNRVFCKTFIENG
-478 LKDPISGEFGKSLV
+478 LKDPINGEFGKSLV

-497 NHAAKLAQILNEYAH
+497 NHAAKLAQLLNEYAH
-512 QFYPGKYQSDFA
+512 QFFPNKYQSDFA
-524 VQVTSNVQNSQQM
+524 VQVTSNVANSQQM
-537 TVDFSNDKLLGFSDF
+537 TVDFSNDKLLGFSNFAKD
-552 TNDDAIL
+552 NEIL

-608 RIHKFELTF
+608 RIHKFEHKF
-617 KNELGKQETVFLD
+617 KNELGEEETISID
-630 KQHFKLFDFFAT
+630 KKAFKLFDFFAT

-657 LPVKSDKRNDIPILD
+657 LPINFDKGDELPVFED
-672 DNTLKPKRDG
+672 TLKAKREG
-682 YETDEADRIVNI
+682 FEY
-694 KESVVDFSGMK
+694 KENDKIHSLHEQQVDFKGMK

-714 EEKVKTDVEIKQL
+714 EEKVKTDDEIKLL
-727 MEAGDVEIATSIA
+727 MEVGDVEVATARA

-745 NKPDEFFDLEK
+745 NKPEEYFDLEK

-764 RKISWRELLELVY
+764 RKISWRELLELIY
-777 YGNVI
+777 FGNKI
-782 KVKDDLLDD
+782 KGKDDLLND
-791 EFQKFISTNDV
+791 EFEKFISTTNITNINDL
-802 SHIEDI
+802 
-808 QALRYFFYAYI
+808 QGLLYFFYAYI
-819 TDPSVKNIID
+819 TDPTVRAIID
-829 QKEYT
+829 QHDFT
-834 ELYHNPSFNVE
+834 ELYHNPTFNVE
-845 DFSRVDDNM
+845 DFNRVDDEM
-854 KNILPQYI
+854 KNLLPMYV
-862 KTYVSTNKYL
+862 KTYVPLNKFIS

>member
-1 MLSNT
+1 
-6 FILRYFYYF
+6 
-15 NLHNIYQMAEKEAKA
+15 MAEKEAKA

-40 AGWTFFD
+40 AGWRFFD
-47 TEKGKATIKLESAIK
+47 TDKGKATIKLESSIK
-62 MDDLGDD
+62 MDDLGED
-69 FERTK
+69 FENSK
-74 NGYIDFLLV
+74 NGFIDFLLV
-83 DENQNPILVLEAK
+83 DENQNPVLVLEAK

-103 IGKEQAR
+103 VGKEQAR
-110 KYAIS
+110 NYAKS
-115 QKVKFIILSNG
+115 QKVKFVILSNG

-139 EKIQVFP
+139 EQIQVFP
-146 TLESIKQYYQFNPDS
+146 TLESIKQYYEFNPDP
-161 NKLVTEVVND
+161 NKLVSEVVNA

-177 QLPNYQQIPE
+177 QLPNYKQIPE

-208 YQVEAIKAVQQWVS
+208 YQVEAIQAVQKAVS

-237 KTLTAAALIKLF
+237 KTLTSAAIIKLF

-254 ARRILFLVDRLELEE
+254 ARRVLFLVDRLELEE

-280 NDLTTVVYKEKKN
+280 NDLTTVVYKEKRN
-293 DWRKSEIVVTTI
+293 DWRKVEIVVTTI
-305 QSLLVNNKYKT
+305 QSLMVNNKYKK

-362 KHLDTDNF
+362 KHLDTENI

-385 STFGCES
+385 TTFGCES
-392 GVPTYRYTL
+392 GIPTYRYTL
-401 LDGAKDGYLR
+401 VDGAKDGYLQ
-411 QPIVVDARTD
+411 QPMVVDARTD

-432 GVMVTVASTEQEDI
+432 GVMVTVATSEQEDV
-446 LEEVNYKQNH
+446 LEEVKYKQNH
-456 FERKFFSEE
+456 FERKFFSDE
-465 TNRVFCKTFLENG
+465 TNRVFCKTFIENG
-478 LKDPISGEFGKSLV
+478 LKDPITGEYGKSLV

-497 NHAAKLAQILNEYAH
+497 NHAAKMAQLLYEYAH
-512 QFYPGKYQSDFA
+512 QYFPGKYQSDFA

-537 TVDFSNDKLLGFSDF
+537 TVDYSNDKLLGFSNF
-552 TNDDAIL
+552 AKGNEML

-585 LNLGLMRP
+585 LNLALMRP

-608 RIHKFELTF
+608 RVHTFEHKF
-617 KNELGKQETVFLD
+617 KNELGEEETISID
-630 KQHFKLFDFFAT
+630 KQTFKLFDFFAT

-657 LPVKSDKRNDIPILD
+657 LPKNFEQGDDFPTVD
-672 DNTLKPKRDG
+672 DNTLKSKRDG
-682 YETDEADRIVNI
+682 YEY
-694 KESVVDFSGMK
+694 KENDKIATWNEQQVDFTGMK

-714 EEKVKTDVEIKQL
+714 EEKVKADEEIKQL
-727 MEAGDVEIATSIA
+727 MEAGDVEIATARA

-745 NKPDEFFDLEK
+745 NKPEEYFDLEK
-756 LRKSLKID
+756 LRRSLKID
-764 RKISWRELLELVY
+764 RKIGWRELLELIY
-777 YGNVI
+777 FGNQI
-782 KVKDDLLDD
+782 KGKDDLLSD
-791 EFQKFISTNDV
+791 EF
-802 SHIEDI
+802 
-808 QALRYFFYAYI
+808 
-819 TDPSVKNIID
+819 
-829 QKEYT
+829 
-834 ELYHNPSFNVE
+834 
-845 DFSRVDDNM
+845 
-854 KNILPQYI
+854 
-862 KTYVSTNKYL
+862 

>member
-1 MLSNT
+1 
-6 FILRYFYYF
+6 
-15 NLHNIYQMAEKEAKA
+15 MAEKEAKA

-40 AGWTFFD
+40 SGWSFFD
-47 TEKGKATIKLESAIK
+47 TDKGIATIKLESSIK
-62 MDDLGDD
+62 MDDLGVD
-69 FERTK
+69 FENSK
-74 NGYIDFLLV
+74 SGFIDFLLV

-103 IGKEQAR
+103 VGKEQAR
-110 KYAIS
+110 NYAKS

-139 EKIQVFP
+139 EQIQVFP
-146 TLESIKQYYQFNPDS
+146 TLESIKQYYQFNPDPC
-161 NKLVTEVVND
+161 KLVSEQIND

-177 QLPNYQQIPE
+177 QLPNYKQIPE

-208 YQVEAIKAVQQWVS
+208 YQVEAIKAVQQSVS
-222 EGKKR
+222 EGKNR

-280 NDLTTVVYKEKKN
+280 NDITTVVYKEKKN
-293 DWRKSEIVVTTI
+293 DWRKADIVVTTI
-305 QSLLVNNKYKT
+305 QSLMVNNKYKT

-362 KHLDTDNF
+362 KHLDTDNID
-370 EDPRELERR
+370 DPRELERR

-385 STFGCES
+385 TTFGCES
-392 GVPTYRYTL
+392 GIPTYRYTL
-401 LDGAKDGYLR
+401 VDGAKDGYLR

-432 GVMVTVASTEQEDI
+432 GIMVTVASSEQEDI

-465 TNRVFCKTFLENG
+465 TNRVFCKTFIENG
-478 LKDPISGEFGKSLV
+478 LKDPINGEFGKSLV

-497 NHAAKLAQILNEYAH
+497 NHAAKLAQLLNEYAH
-512 QFYPGKYQSDFA
+512 QIFPGKYQSDFA

-537 TVDFSNDKLLGFSDF
+537 TVDFSNDKLLGFSHFAKD
-552 TNDDAIL
+552 NEIL

-608 RIHKFELTF
+608 RIHKFEHKF
-617 KNELGKQETVFLD
+617 KNDLGEEENISID
-630 KQHFKLFDFFAT
+630 KAAFKLFDFFAT

-657 LPVKSDKRNDIPILD
+657 LPVNFDKGDDMPTVD
-672 DNTLKPKRDG
+672 DNTIKPKREG
-682 YETDEADRIVNI
+682 YEYKEDDRIHSLH
-694 KESVVDFSGMK
+694 EQQVDFAGMK

-727 MEAGDVEIATSIA
+727 MEAGDVEVATARA

-745 NKPDEFFDLEK
+745 NKPEEYFDLEK
-756 LRKSLKID
+756 LRRSLKID
-764 RKISWRELLELVY
+764 RKIGWRELLELIY
-777 YGNVI
+777 FGNQI
-782 KVKDDLLDD
+782 KGKDDLLSD
-791 EFQKFISTNDV
+791 EFEKFISTNNV
-802 SHIEDI
+802 S
-808 QALRYFFYAYI
+808 
-819 TDPSVKNIID
+819 N
-829 QKEYT
+829 
-834 ELYHNPSFNVE
+834 
-845 DFSRVDDNM
+845 
-854 KNILPQYI
+854 
-862 KTYVSTNKYL
+862 

>member
-1 MLSNT
+1 MT
-6 FILRYFYYF
+6 
-15 NLHNIYQMAEKEAKA
+15 EKEAKA

-40 AGWTFFD
+40 SGWSFFD
-47 TEKGKATIKLESAIK
+47 TDKGKATIKLESSIK
-62 MDDLGDD
+62 MDDLGED
-69 FERTK
+69 FEYSK
-74 NGYIDFLLV
+74 SGFIDFLLV

-103 IGKEQAR
+103 VGKEQAR
-110 KYAIS
+110 NYAKS

-139 EKIQVFP
+139 EPIQVFP
-146 TLESIKQYYQFNPDS
+146 TLESIKQYYQFNPDPS
-161 NKLVTEVVND
+161 KLVSEQVND

-177 QLPNYQQIPE
+177 QLPNYKQIPE

-208 YQVEAIKAVQQWVS
+208 YQVEAIHAVQKAVS

-237 KTLTAAALIKLF
+237 KTLTAAAIIKLF

-280 NDLTTVVYKEKKN
+280 NDITTVVYKEKKN
-293 DWRKSEIVVTTI
+293 DWRKAEIVVTTI
-305 QSLLVNNKYKT
+305 QSLMVNNKYKN

-362 KHLDTDNF
+362 KNLDTENID
-370 EDPRELERR
+370 DPRELERR

-385 STFGCES
+385 TTFGCES
-392 GVPTYRYTL
+392 GIPTYRYTL
-401 LDGAKDGYLR
+401 VDGAKDGYLR

-432 GVMVTVASTEQEDI
+432 SVMVTVASTEQEDV
-446 LEEVNYKQNH
+446 LEEVKYKQNH

-465 TNRVFCKTFLENG
+465 TNRVLCKTFIENG
-478 LKDPISGEFGKSLV
+478 LKDPITGEFGKSLV

-497 NHAAKLAQILNEYAH
+497 NHAAKLAQLLNEYAH
-512 QFYPGKYQSDFA
+512 QIFPGKYQSDFA
-524 VQVTSNVQNSQQM
+524 VQVTSNVQNAQQM
-537 TVDFSNDKLLGFSDF
+537 TVDFSNDKLLGFSHFAKD
-552 TNDDAIL
+552 NEIL
-559 ESYKTSKARVCVTVG
+559 ESYKTSKAKVCVTVG

-608 RIHKFELTF
+608 RVHTFEHKF
-617 KNELGKQETVFLD
+617 KNELGEEETIAID
-630 KQHFKLFDFFAT
+630 KANFKLFDFFAT

-657 LPVKSDKRNDIPILD
+657 LPVNFDKGDDMPTVD
-672 DNTLKPKRDG
+672 DNTIKPKREG
-682 YETDEADRIVNI
+682 YEYKENDRIHSFH
-694 KESVVDFSGMK
+694 ERQVDFTGMK

-714 EEKVKTDVEIKQL
+714 EEKVKTDEEIKQL
-727 MEAGDVEIATSIA
+727 MEAGDVEVATARA
-740 KEKYD
+740 KEKFD
-745 NKPDEFFDLEK
+745 NKPEEYFDLEK

-764 RKISWRELLELVY
+764 RKIGWRELLELIY
-777 YGNVI
+777 FGNQI
-782 KVKDDLLDD
+782 KGKDDLLSD
-791 EFQKFISTNDV
+791 EFEKFISTNNV
-802 SHIEDI
+802 SNINDL
-808 QALRYFFYAYI
+808 QGLRYFFYAYI
-819 TDPSVKNIID
+819 TDPSVRNIID
-829 QKEYT
+829 QQDFT
-834 ELYHNPSFNVE
+834 ELYHNPTFNVE
-845 DFSRVDDNM
+845 DFNRVDDEM
-854 KNILPQYI
+854 KSKLPFYI
-862 KTYVSTNKYL
+862 KTYVPLNKFLSA